1 MSQRE
6 KLAEQVK
13 QYSERLKRQLKAK
26 ETIQKER
33 KA

>member
-1 MSQRE
+1 MSQRD
-6 KLAEQVK
+6 KLDKQVK
-13 QYSERLKRQLKAK
+13 QYQERLKRQLKAR

>member
-13 QYSERLKRQLKAK
+13 QYQERLKRQIKAK
-26 ETIQKER
+26 EAIQKER